1 MAAQRPLRSL
11 VLLAAAVAVLQ
22 VLLPSSSFAGLSA
35 QQTREVSVARAA
47 RVDPRGQ
54 TSYEL
59 WVTNP
64 STAMNYRVMVKE
76 TDKIK
81 DVKTEA
87 IEKLGFKYDFLSA
100 DDFSLSPAGKG
111 SEDSFEESK
120 TVKELNLI
128 RDDEI
133 SLWFNGI
140 VA

>member
-11 VLLAAAVAVLQ
+11 VLLAVAMAVLQ
-22 VLLPSSSFAGLSA
+22 VLIPSSSFAGLSA
-35 QQTREVSVARAA
+35 QTREVSVARAA

-87 IEKLGFKYDFLSA
+87 IDKLGFKYDFLSA

-111 SEDSFEESK
+111 SEESFDESK
-120 TVKELNLI
+120 TVKDLNLI

>member
-1 MAAQRPLRSL
+1 MARSPIRSL
-11 VLLAAAVAVLQ
+11 IVLALAAVAVQSLIPSCLFAG
-22 VLLPSSSFAGLSA
+22 VSSSTSRA
-35 QQTREVSVARAA
+35 VSVARAA

-64 STAMNYRVMVKE
+64 STAQNYRVMVKE
-76 TDKIK
+76 TDKMG
-81 DVKTEA
+81 DVKA
-87 IEKLGFKYDFLSA
+87 RSIELLGFDFDFMSK

-111 SEDSFEESK
+111 AEDSYDESK
-120 TVKELNLI
+120 TVKELELL

-133 SLWFNGI
+133 SLWFNGV